1 MKKIVIASILAIVS
15 ATAFAAPAADAPAA
29 DCEGVKVKSVDLKV
43 KMVTQGYQRD
53 EYQTPVFEGVTV
65 HFEPDNTVPTNKNF
79 VPDRYPDR

>member
-1 MKKIVIASILAIVS
+1 MTYNFNFAVSASI
-15 ATAFAAPAADAPAA
+15 DAKTVQEMIKAVV
-29 DCEGVKVKSVDLKV
+29 EEQTGRKVKSVDLKV

-79 VPDRYPDR
+79 VPDRYPEG

>member
-1 MKKIVIASILAIVS
+1 MTYNFNFAVSASI
-15 ATAFAAPAADAPAA
+15 DAKTVQEMIKAVV
-29 DCEGVKVKSVDLKV
+29 EEQTGRKVKSVDLKV

-79 VPDRYPDR
+79 VPDRYTDR